1 MFKKSYI
8 ILSAF
13 LLFAPGIY
21 AFDFSSVDVI
31 VNSGIKNKSYPGA
44 QLLIGD
50 INGSVYSKCYGTYT
64 YDSESLSVEELSIF
78 DLASLT
84 KVVAVTSSVMT
95 MYEAGK
101 LDLNDFVGKYIPE
114 FNENGKENITL
125 LNLLLHN
132 SGLKAWEPFYK
143 YCTNKQDVL
152 SAIYKIELEYPTGT
166 AFVYSDL
173 NFIILGDV
181 VEKVSGESLDSYCEK
196 NVLKPLKM
204 ERTMFNPPEKLKKY
218 ALPTEVDNNLRKRL
232 LQGEVHDEAA
242 WLLNGVSGNA
252 GLFSNSEDL
261 SKFMKMMINKG
272 SYYIPSS
279 RELKEEKLFRTAT
292 VDFFTTKF
300 TAKDYA
306 NTRALGWDTKPEP
319 TSYRSPCGELISENS
334 FGHTGFTGTSLWCD
348 KERGV
353 YIIFLTNRTYPTRKG
368 NGIREIRP
376 EIHNEIIKIISDN

>member
-1 MFKKSYI
+1 M
-8 ILSAF
+8 
-13 LLFAPGIY
+13 LFTSGIY
-21 AFDFSSVDVI
+21 AFDFSSVDEI
-31 VNSGIKNKSYPGA
+31 VKAGVVNKSYPGA

-50 INGSVYSKCYGTYT
+50 TKGTVYSKCYGTYT
-64 YDSESLSVEELSIF
+64 YDSESPLVAESSIF

-84 KVVAVTSSVMT
+84 KVVAVTSCIMT
-95 MYEAGK
+95 LYEAGK
-101 LDLNDFVGKYIPE
+101 LDLNDFAGKYIPE

-143 YCTNKQDVL
+143 YCSNKQDVL
-152 SAIYKIELEYPTGT
+152 NAIYKIGLEYPTGT

-181 VEKVSGESLDSYCEK
+181 VEKVSGESLDTYCEK
-196 NVLKPLKM
+196 NIFKPLKM
-204 ERTMFNPPEKLKKY
+204 ESTMFNPPDKLKKY
-218 ALPTEVDNNLRKRL
+218 ALPTETDNNLRKRL

-242 WLLNGVSGNA
+242 WMLKGVSGNA

-261 SKFMKMMINKG
+261 SKFMNMMINRG
-272 SYYIPSS
+272 FYHNPYS
-279 RELKEEKLFRTAT
+279 RGLKEEKLFKTAT
-292 VDFFTTKF
+292 VDYFTSKF
-300 TAKDYA
+300 NTKDYV
-306 NTRALGWDTKPEP
+306 NTRAPGWDTKPEP

-334 FGHTGFTGTSLWCD
+334 FGHTGFTGTSIWCD

-353 YIIFLTNRTYPTRKG
+353 YVIFLTNRTYPNRKS

-376 EIHNEIIKIISDN
+376 EIHNEIIKIISNN